1 MEEISNVDVLLWQ
14 CNQWIFIFYENR
26 IFCSLI
32 STLLTNCFEN
42 KSLYFFLSQILLIW
56 IELLTPIK
64 NKSKLKLFGNALVL
78 TIDWNLWIKFTV
90 KNIPS
95 VTHWQ
100 WAIRSRHADEWPHFT
115 WFIRYICCASIYR
128 CVVCF
133 AHSKWN
139 SYKHST

>member
-26 IFCSLI
+26 IFCSVI

-64 NKSKLKLFGNALVL
+64 NKSKLKLFAIALVL
-78 TIDWNLWIKFTV
+78 TIDWNLWIFTI

-95 VTHWQ
+95 VSYKIATCRWMATFYLIYTMYLLCKHLPMCSLH
-100 WAIRSRHADEWPHFT
+100 IRKEIP
-115 WFIRYICCASIYR
+115 
-128 CVVCF
+128 
-133 AHSKWN
+133 SKRN